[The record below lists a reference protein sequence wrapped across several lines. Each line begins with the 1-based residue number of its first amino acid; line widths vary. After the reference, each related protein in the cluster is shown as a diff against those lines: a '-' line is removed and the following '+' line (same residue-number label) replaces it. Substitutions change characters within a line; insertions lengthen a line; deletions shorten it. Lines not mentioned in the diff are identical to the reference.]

1 MDQQGDADLD
11 QFAEAYKPTFA
22 YALDNELIL
31 NWYPHRIVEATTG
44 GSLLELG
51 VGHGYAT
58 RILNGHFDRHVIIDG
73 APAIIQAFREQN
85 PDLKVDLVEGY
96 FEDYQSDQQF
106 DVICIGFVLEHVE
119 NPRDILARYRKFLKP
134 DGLIF
139 VTVPNAESMHRRVG
153 KAAGLLPDLFALG
166 EGDRQLGHRQLFSV
180 ASMDGLLADCG
191 FETVKTEGL
200 FFKPF
205 TTGQIEQLDLAP
217 AILDGLMSVG
227 VAYPELCCAFMTH
240 ARLKA

>member
-1 MDQQGDADLD
+1 MSGQGDSDLD
-11 QFAEAYKPTFA
+11 QFAEAYKPSFA

-31 NWYPHRIVEATTG
+31 NWYPHRIVEATAG

-73 APAIIQAFREQN
+73 SPAIIEAFREQN
-85 PDLKVDLVEGY
+85 PELKVDLIEGY
-96 FEDYQSDQQF
+96 FEAYQSDETF

-119 NPRDILARYRKFLKP
+119 NPADILTRYRRFLKP
-134 DGLIF
+134 GGSIF

-153 KAAGLLPDLFALG
+153 NAAGLLPDLFALG

-180 ASMDGLLADCG
+180 ASMDRLLSDCG
-191 FETVKTEGL
+191 FETIKTEGL

-205 TTGQIEQLDLAP
+205 TTGQIQKLDLTP
-217 AILDGLMSVG
+217 AILEGLMSVG
-227 VAYPELCCAFMTH
+227 VAYPELCCAFMTR
-240 ARLKA
+240 AQLKA